1 MKKTYAFL
9 GLALLFFCHD
19 AFLPAQEALKS
30 VEEEYYD
37 FLSLQG
43 IVEKPALN
51 YRTLSDSVWNF
62 AECELAGQGE
72 YMDSSDYGRNGG
84 ESATEE
90 RDIMSTAEKNG
101 AAKTAQ
107 KAVHPWQDNNLGTT
121 FTLLNTGSPDTN
133 WYLKGIKRSIT
144 ARIYGPQWFNSFNT
158 AAPYGQNDG
167 ALWQG
172 RGYNTSL
179 TAGARLEGYG
189 LELTFKPQVSF
200 SQNLEFAYI
209 APNSNYSSKDKNG
222 NPTIYDGKASK
233 YGYYGVSSI
242 DAPQRF
248 GDSSF
253 FTFDWGDTEFRY
265 SWRSFTVG
273 FGTQTIWLGPAQIN
287 PIIHSNNAPS
297 YPKFDIGFRKTPLY
311 FPYFNWYL
319 GDIEARGW
327 WGKLSES
334 DFFDNDDSNNNNLI
348 AGLSFAWRLP
358 FTNLTFGLNRTML
371 SKWNEMSPYTLF
383 HIYLPFDTS
392 GGGDASDQRFS
403 ATADWIFE
411 KVGLEL
417 YLEWGRNDFSPDLD
431 YIVRYPFHTQGWT
444 AGIKKDSSF
453 TDRVKGMLLLEFTNL
468 ECSMD
473 YDRLIGWY
481 STFYAHH
488 LVTQGYTNKGQWL
501 GASMTGGNSQ
511 YIGYTLY
518 SPKWKLNFSFQRI
531 NPDLDFTAYIDT
543 RLHPMNKEEGLWP
556 AEANIRVQLISSVE
570 FSYFFTTNFLLYS
583 GFSFMDDRNYLNVS
597 NVDRS
602 STHRYNCSIRLGLS
616 YKF

>member
-90 RDIMSTAEKNG
+90 RDVMSTAEKNG

-200 SQNLEFAYI
+200 SQNLEFEI
-209 APNSNYSSKDKNG
+209 MKSNCDSG
-222 NPTIYDGKASK
+222 
-233 YGYYGVSSI
+233 YGYFWGYAKNVGV

-248 GDSSF
+248 GDRPF
-253 FTFDWGDTEFRY
+253 WNFDWGDSEIRY
-265 SWRSFTVG
+265 SWHTFTVG
-273 FGTQTIWLGPAQIN
+273 FGTQSPWIGPAWLN
-287 PIIHSNNAPS
+287 PMLGSNNAAS
-297 YPKFDIGFRKTPLY
+297 YPKFDIGLRKTKVTIPGLG
-311 FPYFNWYL
+311 WYL
-319 GDIEARGW
+319 GDIEARIWTGY
-327 WGKLSES
+327 LSES
-334 DFFDNDDSNNNNLI
+334 NYFDNSPDNDHNQISGFSV
-348 AGLSFAWRLP
+348 ACSPSFMP
-358 FTNLTFGLNRTML
+358 GFTLGATKICL
-371 SKWNEMSPYTLF
+371 SKWGENFWKYLNPFYSDNDVYGVGEDQKMSMF
-383 HIYLPFDTS
+383 F
-392 GGGDASDQRFS
+392 
-403 ATADWIFE
+403 DWICP
-411 KVGLEL
+411 KVGFEL
-417 YLEWGRNDFSPDLD
+417 YGEIGIDD
-431 YIVRYPFHTQGWT
+431 YLQGGAFLGTVRYPFDTLIWT
-444 AGIKKDSSF
+444 AGLKKTFVLSAEKSVYGEFIAEASVMDLP
-453 TDRVKGMLLLEFTNL
+453 RNKGKQ
-468 ECSMD
+468 C
-473 YDRLIGWY
+473 Y
-481 STFYAHH
+481 YAFNFHH
-488 LVTQGYTNKGQWL
+488 QITQGFTNKGQYL
-501 GASMTGGNSQ
+501 GSMYGNGGNSQ
-511 YIGYTLY
+511 ILMMKVYY
-518 SPKWKLNFSFQRI
+518 PK
-531 NPDLDFTAYIDT
+531 
-543 RLHPMNKEEGLWP
+543 G
-556 AEANIRVQLISSVE
+556 ISSVLIGRNNPDNTYSCNTLNNHNE
-570 FSYFFTTNFLLYS
+570 TYKANFILALDSTYFLTKNFSVGGGIVYDLIINSKYWKTDDEGKIRGTDDINNFQ
-583 GFSFMDDRNYLNVS
+583 FSVELK
-597 NVDRS
+597 
-602 STHRYNCSIRLGLS
+602 YN
-616 YKF
+616 F